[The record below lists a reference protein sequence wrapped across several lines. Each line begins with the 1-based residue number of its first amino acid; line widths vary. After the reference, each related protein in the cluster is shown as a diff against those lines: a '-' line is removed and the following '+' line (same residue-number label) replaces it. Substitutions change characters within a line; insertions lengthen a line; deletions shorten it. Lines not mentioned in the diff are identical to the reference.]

1 MAKNRLVP
9 DWSTFNNPLSSL
21 IQSGSFDKVWR
32 LFNDFTAKVRII
44 TEWSLGIM
52 ANSCCEAGPL
62 DRAFEIF
69 ARLKELNLW
78 LTYTCEL
85 GLVAKR
91 KTYRVLLD
99 GYLRKGKTG
108 DGLELYRKMKLSGV
122 APSVHTCNLMI
133 NVLCKRGDQG
143 IIYSA
148 VTFNILIRGL
158 SHDSVVWEN
167 LVAMTNL
174 LKEMGERGISLS
186 KVTHTIL
193 VSAYVRSDDMEK
205 GFDIYSSLQ
214 KARFTLDVHTYGV
227 LKMFKSI
234 HDECIEANYAIYSTP
249 INGYYKEDSSYRALS

>member
-9 DWSTFNNPLSSL
+9 DWSTFNNLLSSL

-32 LFNDFTAKVRII
+32 L
-44 TEWSLGIM
+44 LGIM

-62 DRAFEIF
+62 DRDFEIF
-69 ARLKELNLW
+69 AWLKEMNLSPVA
-78 LTYTCEL
+78 YVHMEMSEL

-108 DGLELYRKMKLSGV
+108 DGLELDRKMKLSGV
-122 APSVHTCNLMI
+122 APSVYTCNLMI

-167 LVAMTNL
+167 LVAMTYL

-214 KARFTLDVHTYGV
+214 KAGFTLDVHTYNV

-234 HDECIEANYAIYSTP
+234 HDECIEANYAIYSTT
-249 INGYYKEDSSYRALS
+249 INGYYKEDSSYKALS